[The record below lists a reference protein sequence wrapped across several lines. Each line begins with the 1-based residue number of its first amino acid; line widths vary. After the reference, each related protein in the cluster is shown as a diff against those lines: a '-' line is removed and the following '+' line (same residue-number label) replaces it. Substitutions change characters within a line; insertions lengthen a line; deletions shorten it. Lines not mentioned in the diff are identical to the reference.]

1 VEAFSLDMVSPALAE
16 LEASR
21 GMADQIL
28 GKVSK
33 MYASTLSR
41 IIDSLD
47 NSQGIKG
54 LAPIKAKLNAKVRQ
68 ALSDKVPKWLK
79 WPWWCGILITMCMAP
94 PGTLA
99 CQQAVEYQPLFD
111 GKNPPDMKDLWYE
124 VLSAL
129 RGSKDHEGNDHAQQA
144 LQAGA
149 PLWEA
154 GTEAMKKCY
163 EGAYVHAWSAG
174 DGSTAGVDQPPRAHT
189 STASTTHAE

>member
-1 VEAFSLDMVSPALAE
+1 
-16 LEASR
+16 
-21 GMADQIL
+21 
-28 GKVSK
+28 
-33 MYASTLSR
+33 
-41 IIDSLD
+41 
-47 NSQGIKG
+47 
-54 LAPIKAKLNAKVRQ
+54 
-68 ALSDKVPKWLK
+68 
-79 WPWWCGILITMCMAP
+79 
-94 PGTLA
+94 
-99 CQQAVEYQPLFD
+99 VEYQPLFD

>member
-1 VEAFSLDMVSPALAE
+1 
-16 LEASR
+16 
-21 GMADQIL
+21 
-28 GKVSK
+28 
-33 MYASTLSR
+33 
-41 IIDSLD
+41 
-47 NSQGIKG
+47 
-54 LAPIKAKLNAKVRQ
+54 
-68 ALSDKVPKWLK
+68 
-79 WPWWCGILITMCMAP
+79 MCMAP